1 MQTMTRVGIAALL
14 LIAACDSSGKPA
26 GPRGENGNGIGT
38 GQPGGDS
45 NQPGGGGTTVEPIP
59 APPYKAS
66 QGDAVLWKRHAA
78 FEADLMRALELGRDD
93 LCKELG
99 ERNCI
104 RDIHVIALGGNDPFR
119 SGINVPPS
127 QPLSTTSI
135 VVDRVLLSA
144 CSARARADKAGAP
157 KVFRDLDL
165 RGAAPAA
172 DAPAVEATIATLFQR
187 FLARDPKPSETKVVK
202 TLLEGDDAPASAEE
216 FATLACFTVGSS
228 LEFLFL

>member
-1 MQTMTRVGIAALL
+1 MRSVTRVGVAVLFVL
-14 LIAACDSSGKPA
+14 AACDAGRPSQPSGPNASAVADSHA
-26 GPRGENGNGIGT
+26 GDSASAAAAAAAAT
-38 GQPGGDS
+38 GQP
-45 NQPGGGGTTVEPIP
+45 PP

-66 QGDAVLWKRHAA
+66 RGDAVLWKRHAT
-78 FEADLMRALELGRDD
+78 FEADLMSALELGPDE

-119 SGINVPPS
+119 SGINVPPK

-144 CSARARADKAGAP
+144 CAARARADKAGPA
-157 KVFRDLDL
+157 KVFKDIDLK
-165 RGAAPAA
+165 AATPTPAA
-172 DAPAVEATIATLFQR
+172 VDATISTLFQR
-187 FLARDPKPSETKVVK
+187 LLARDPKPNESAAIKS
-202 TLLEGDDAPASAEE
+202 LLEGDDAPASAEE
-216 FATLACFTVGSS
+216 FATLACFTIGSS